1 MGHGSIH
8 FPLFKQ
14 SGMKKITFLSLT
26 FLFFASYS
34 WSQGCIIVRGI
45 SDFGQYNPIDRSFST
60 SDWLLNINSRY
71 FSSFNNYIGNTK
83 QSTPPQDESV
93 NHVYTTDFVLT
104 RMLAKGWSLSFSLP
118 FTANSRT
125 SSLEHGGA
133 GTTRHTTHS
142 FGVGD
147 ISLTAYK
154 WLLKPAANQNW
165 NIQLGLGVKL
175 PTGAYDYTDFFY
187 RNDTTRILAPVNA
200 SIQLGDGG
208 TGIITELNTFY
219 FISSRFSLYGNFFYL
234 ISPRDQNGVSP
245 LFGRTPTS
253 LQIRTG
259 GNVTSVTDIYSLRAG
274 FDYILKQ
281 FIFSA
286 GLREEGIPVY
296 DLVGGSEGIRRP
308 GHNLSIEPGITYVT
322 KKISIYTYV
331 PVFIQH
337 TILQSVP
344 DKEVSKINGVY
355 TTSSGGSGNY
365 MIFLGVMFN
374 L

>member
-1 MGHGSIH
+1 
-8 FPLFKQ
+8 
-14 SGMKKITFLSLT
+14 MKKIILLSFVFLL
-26 FLFFASYS
+26 FASYS
-34 WSQGCIIVRGI
+34 MSQGCIVVRGI

-60 SDWLLNINSRY
+60 SDWLININSRY
-71 FSSFNNYIGNTK
+71 FSSFNNYIGKTK
-83 QSTPPQDESV
+83 QNTPKQDESV
-93 NHVYTTDFVLT
+93 NHVYTMDFVVT
-104 RMLAKGWSLSFSLP
+104 RNLANGWSLSFSLP
-118 FTANSRT
+118 FAANSRT

-142 FGVGD
+142 FGAGD
-147 ISLTAYK
+147 VSFVAYK
-154 WLLKPAANQNW
+154 WLLKPAVKQKW
-165 NIQLGLGVKL
+165 NVQLGLGIKF
-175 PTGAYDYTDFFY
+175 PTGAFAYTDFFY
-187 RNDTTRILAPVNA
+187 RNDTTRVLAPVNA

-208 TGIITELNTFY
+208 TGIVTELNTFY
-219 FISSRFSLYGNFFYL
+219 FFSNAFSVYGNFYYL

-253 LQIRTG
+253 LQLRTG
-259 GNVTSVTDIYSLRAG
+259 GTVISVTDIYSLRAG

-286 GLREEGIPVY
+286 GIRDEGIPVY

-308 GHNLSIEPGITYVT
+308 GYNLSIEPGITYVM
-322 KKISIYTYV
+322 KKVSVYAYV

-344 DKEVSKINGVY
+344 DKEVSKITGY
-355 TTSSGGSGNY
+355 LYDQLWRIRKLYDFPGC
-365 MIFLGVMFN
+365 MFN